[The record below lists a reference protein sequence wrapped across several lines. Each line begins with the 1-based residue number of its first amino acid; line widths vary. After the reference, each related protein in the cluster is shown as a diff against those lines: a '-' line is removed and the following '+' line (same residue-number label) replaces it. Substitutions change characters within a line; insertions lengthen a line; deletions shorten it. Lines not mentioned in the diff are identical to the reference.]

1 MAKRF
6 TIETVFDAIDRISSP
21 MRRMAARVGRSAE
34 KMERSIGKV
43 NGALAKVRGSAGAI
57 GGAVAAGAAV
67 AGAALARVIGKG
79 ATFEQTLVGAGSK
92 FEKQILRT
100 TPAFDKL
107 RDKAAEVGGATE
119 FTATQAAGALKF
131 MAVAGEKAGVAMGSL
146 AGFTNLATATEIELN
161 RAADIASDSIGPLGL
176 ATEDTTKKIEN
187 YAKVNDL
194 LAATSNMAN
203 LGIEELFE
211 SVVSGGESVI
221 GAGQDV
227 QVFLGAV
234 GALAGVGIKGSKAG
248 KDLARIF
255 ARMLEGTG
263 AAAKAMKTLRVTAV
277 DKQTGKVKDLADI
290 LKDIKKNMG
299 RFTEAKQVALQFA
312 LFGKNSKAA
321 GGALLKNISK
331 LEDFTARLREGK
343 VGVEDLA
350 RIMRGTALGQF
361 RTLGSAIEA
370 IELEIFDVIR
380 DDVVAIAKATT
391 DWARANK
398 DVISAKFKTGL
409 EFMRDNYERIIGIL
423 ERVGIAMVALI
434 VITQTL
440 AAVQAVLAI
449 IGATAFVVTA
459 GTVGLVVLAIVALLA
474 IGALLIIFWDDL
486 VEIMAIMIETSVNG
500 VVLAFKNIGKGWDI
514 MIAAIK
520 AAWEP
525 LKKFFSGL
533 WDEIVDTFFRG
544 MVKVS
549 NLINKLSD
557 KTIGVKILPEIEL
570 DQPEIRGGEDEQVFT
585 SVLPE
590 PIRRPPPPTPEPL
603 VGPPL
608 PMPEPTPPSLVAP
621 PLPPPPIPFVGP
633 ASPSGAGSA
642 NDAPPPEVPTAVNT
656 TNTEIIRSISESIQ
670 DMSLNINLNDPKGAV
685 DSVDTDG
692 MDDRVKVSSSGG
704 L

>member
-43 NGALAKVRGSAGAI
+43 NGALAKVRGSAGAL

-79 ATFEQTLVGAGSK
+79 ATFEQTLVGAGAK
-92 FEKQILRT
+92 FTDQIERG
-100 TPAFDKL
+100 TPAFEEL
-107 RDKAAEVGGATE
+107 SAAAQRVGEDTE

-131 MAVAGEKAGVAMGSL
+131 MAVAGEDAGTAMGTL
-146 AGFTNLATATEIELN
+146 AGFTDLATATEIELN
-161 RAADIASDSIGPLGL
+161 RAADIASDSVEALGF
-176 ATEDTTKKIEN
+176 ATDDTTKKIAG
-187 YAKVNDL
+187 YARVNDL

-203 LGIEELFE
+203 VNIEQLFE
-211 SVVSGGESVI
+211 SVKSGGKSVLD
-221 GAGQDV
+221 AGQDV
-227 QVFLGAV
+227 EVFLAAV
-234 GALAGVGIKGSKAG
+234 GAIAGVVKGSKAG

-255 ARMLEGTG
+255 SRMLKGSG
-263 AAAKAMKTLRVTAV
+263 DAAKAMKTLRVKAV
-277 DKQTGKVKDLADI
+277 DQQTGKIRDMADI
-290 LKDIKKNMG
+290 LKDVRKNLK
-299 RFTEAKQVALQFA
+299 RFKEGKAAALQMA
-312 LFGKNSKAA
+312 LFGEESKVV
-321 GGALLKNISK
+321 GGVLLQNIDK
-331 LEDFTARLREGK
+331 LERFTTRLRDGK
-343 VGVEDLA
+343 IGVEDLA

-440 AAVQAVLAI
+440 TAVQAVLAI

-474 IGALLIIFWDDL
+474 VGALLIIFWDDL

-520 AAWEP
+520 AAWKP
-525 LKKFFSGL
+525 LTKFFSGL

-544 MVKVS
+544 VVAVS
-549 NLINKLSD
+549 GLINKISE

-590 PIRRPPPPTPEPL
+590 PIRQPPPPTPEPL

-608 PMPEPTPPSLVAP
+608 PLPEPIPPSLVAP

-656 TNTEIIRSISESIQ
+656 TNTEIIRSISESIK
-670 DMSLNINLNDPKGAV
+670 DMQLNINLNDPKGAV
-685 DSVDTDG
+685 DSVETNG